1 MMISDAELIIMQTLW
16 EEGALTAKQIIDKI
30 PNNHWNDKT
39 TRTFINRL
47 VEKGVVSKENG
58 AEGLIFQ
65 AILSKEEFYRHS
77 NQSFLKKMYQG
88 SLKNMLLNFIEDEPL
103 TSEEIQEIQE
113 MLEKKYDE
121 GYFNKTIYC
130 LYFYSYHDILF
141 SSIFKKTMADDYL
154 YSIFHVFDSYPS
166 ISIAC

>member
-113 MLEKKYDE
+113 MLEKK
-121 GYFNKTIYC
+121 I
-130 LYFYSYHDILF
+130 
-141 SSIFKKTMADDYL
+141 
-154 YSIFHVFDSYPS
+154 
-166 ISIAC
+166 